1 MLAAAAAVSALVAV
15 APREL
20 VVPVP
25 AQRLDPAPLPQEPE
39 LPALAPPVLGLM
51 PVPAQLRVVAGLAR
65 LPVLVPLVL
74 AHLVVEPA
82 VAVEP
87 LLSLQSFSAA
97 MAGSSP

>member
-1 MLAAAAAVSALVAV
+1 VLALVAV

-20 VVPVP
+20 VLPDP
-25 AQRLDPAPLPQEPE
+25 AQRPDPAPLHQEPE
-39 LPALAPPVLGLM
+39 LPALAPPALGLV
-51 PVPAQLRVVAGLAR
+51 PVLAQLRVVVGLAR

-82 VAVEP
+82 VQVEP

-97 MAGSSP
+97 MARSSP